1 MQDRPTKRQYY
12 LELAHV
18 VAKRGT
24 CLHRNYGAV
33 IVSND
38 QIVATGYTGAPRGV
52 TNCTTCLREEL
63 KVPKGQNYEL
73 CRSVHA
79 EVNAIIHAGRERCLG
94 SIMYL
99 VGIERNS
106 EAILSDLPCNM
117 CQRVIQN
124 AGIETIVTYNYS
136 LYVKMN
142 KVLEY
147 ITEECQ

>member
-24 CLHRNYGAV
+24 CLRRNYGAV

-124 AGIETIVTYNYS
+124 AGISTIVTYNNE
-136 LYVKMN
+136 LNVEMN

-147 ITEECQ
+147 IKEECQ